1 MGSGGGGSAPAP
13 DPQIGQAALANAQ
26 TGKDWLSFAKDAY
39 ATQTARQVPI
49 DAIANA
55 SAQQALTTSQT
66 QSQWAT
72 QAHDRYVNEYQP
84 AQDSYLNTAE
94 NWDSAAKE
102 TEAAGAAKADVA
114 TNAASQ
120 MGANDRAMSAMG
132 VNPASGRWAGVNRA
146 TDLSTAI
153 NEAGAETGARNN
165 IKSQALNLQANA
177 INMGNGL
184 PAQSNAST
192 GLGLNAGTSA
202 ENGLLGANQQM
213 LGASSIMNQGFQ
225 GQMQG
230 YANEGNMLQN
240 QYNSQLQAYE
250 FQQQQSA
257 QQSASMMSGVGSI
270 LGMFMSSKKFKT
282 GRKIATGSVEKIKA
296 MPVQTYKYK
305 TGIAD
310 GGAQQHIGPM
320 AEDFQKATGTGN
332 GQTISAQDAIGLTM
346 GAVQELAGKVDA
358 IHKAVGLGKAAIKKH
373 DSKPRAMKKAA

>member
-26 TGKDWLSFAKDAY
+26 TGQDWLAFAKDAY
-39 ATQTARQVPI
+39 GTQVQRQQPI
-49 DAIANA
+49 DALT
-55 SAQQALTTSQT
+55 QQVT
-66 QSQWAT
+66 QQQLGAAT
-72 QAHDRYVNEYQP
+72 EQQGWSEQAHDRYVNQYEP

-94 NWDSAAKE
+94 NWDSPAKE
-102 TEAAGAAKADVA
+102 QEAAGAAKADVA
-114 TNAASQ
+114 TNAANQ
-120 MGANDRAMSAMG
+120 MGANDRTMSAMG

-153 NEAGAETGARNN
+153 NEAGAETGARNTV
-165 IKSQALNLQANA
+165 KQQGLALQANA

-184 PAQSNAST
+184 PMQATTST

-202 ENGLLGANQQM
+202 ENGMLGANGQM
-213 LGASSIMNQGFQ
+213 LQASGIMNSGFQ

-250 FQQQQSA
+250 FQQQQQA
-257 QQSASMMSGVGSI
+257 QQSASMMSGIGSI

-282 GRKIATGSVEKIKA
+282 GRKIATGSVEKIKQ

-346 GAVQELAGKVDA
+346 GAVQELAGKVDH
-358 IHKAVGLGKAAIKKH
+358 IHKAIGLGKAAIKKGT
-373 DSKPRAMKKAA
+373 SKPRAMKKAA